1 MKKNLLAAT
10 IVLFIF
16 ISVTGCGSNTHDT
29 QVQTVPVDSS
39 KKVSDTIGETKENLK
54 ECFSLIGRDD
64 ESAALLLG
72 GGKESIVADGVTPIG
87 RTYTVQLFGEKTEIG
102 TLYDE
107 NGRVSIITVELKDPD
122 ASVYSDKLKELYGE
136 PTEMNDKMSEG
147 GATWEAWDI
156 EEIQLR
162 LYQQYELSTIEIVGL
177 SDVNATRN

>member
-1 MKKNLLAAT
+1 M
-10 IVLFIF
+10 
-16 ISVTGCGSNTHDT
+16 
-29 QVQTVPVDSS
+29 
-39 KKVSDTIGETKENLK
+39 
-54 ECFSLIGRDD
+54 
-64 ESAALLLG
+64 
-72 GGKESIVADGVTPIG
+72 
-87 RTYTVQLFGEKTEIG
+87 
-102 TLYDE
+102 
-107 NGRVSIITVELKDPD
+107 ELKDPD